1 MTYKTKMNLPN
12 MEVSMIKRLMILL
25 VALVLV
31 ISNLQA
37 APGSPQM
44 SRHMKYGIHM
54 AEKNLFSGRML
65 LKMKDEIG
73 LTEDQ
78 VAAIEKMRTA
88 QKENRI
94 QREADLK
101 VLQLEFDSYLKEEKI
116 NRAKLEKMVREIAQ
130 LRTDM
135 QIETINHLLDL
146 RELLTAEQLSKIDEF
161 KKEMRHKR
169 WNRRKDW
176 KKDRVKDR
184 PERRR

>member
-1 MTYKTKMNLPN
+1 
-12 MEVSMIKRLMILL
+12 MEAAMIKKIMIFLIA
-25 VALVLV
+25 VVLV

-37 APGSPQM
+37 ALGSPQM

-54 AEKNLFSGRML
+54 AEKNLFTGRML
-65 LKMKDEIG
+65 LKMKDDIG

-78 VAAIEKMRTA
+78 VATIEKMRTA

-94 QREADLK
+94 QREAGLK

-116 NRAKLEKMVREIAQ
+116 NRAKLEKMVRKIAQ

-135 QIETINHLLDL
+135 QIENINHLLDL
-146 RELLTAEQLSKIDEF
+146 RELLTAEQLTKLDEI

-169 WNRRKDW
+169 WNKRKDW
-176 KKDRVKDR
+176 RKDWVKDR
-184 PERRR
+184 PEHKK

>member
-1 MTYKTKMNLPN
+1 MINKTIINLTD
-12 MEVSMIKRLMILL
+12 MEAVMLKKIMILL
-25 VALVLV
+25 IAVVLV

-37 APGSPQM
+37 ALGSPRM
-44 SRHMKYGIHM
+44 SRHMKYRIHL

-65 LKMKDEIG
+65 LKMKADIG

-78 VAAIEKMRTA
+78 VAKIEKMGTA
-88 QKENRI
+88 HKENLI
-94 QREADLK
+94 KREANLK
-101 VLQLEFDSYLKEEKI
+101 VMQLKFDTHLQEKKI
-116 NRAKLEKMVREIAQ
+116 NRAKLEKVVREIAR

-135 QIETINHLLDL
+135 QIENINHLLDL
-146 RELLTAEQLSKIDEF
+146 RELLTAEQLIKIDEL

-176 KKDRVKDR
+176 RKDRVKDH

>member
-1 MTYKTKMNLPN
+1 M
-12 MEVSMIKRLMILL
+12 
-25 VALVLV
+25 
-31 ISNLQA
+31 
-37 APGSPQM
+37 
-44 SRHMKYGIHM
+44 
-54 AEKNLFSGRML
+54 
-65 LKMKDEIG
+65 
-73 LTEDQ
+73 TEDQ

-116 NRAKLEKMVREIAQ
+116 NRAKLEKMVRKIAQ